1 MKKIISIFIIY
12 ISLIQADLLYI
23 NIMKK
28 NGTVFI
34 KTQQEWKNKKGETFK
49 TTKRSSLQSSPG
61 LLQNKTEIINLKITE
76 HPLSVVNWKYTNY
89 KVINQKD
96 IKVKYYLDE
105 DKDTL
110 FIQNPKKD
118 FIENFKI
125 NAKRGKEVIKRK

>member
-12 ISLIQADLLYI
+12 SSLIQADLFYI
-23 NIMKK
+23 SLMKK

-34 KTQQEWKNKKGETFK
+34 KTQQEWKDIKGKTFK
-49 TTKRSSLQSSPG
+49 TTKWSSAQSSPG

-76 HPLSVVNWKYTNY
+76 HLLALVNWKYTNY

-110 FIQNPKKD
+110 FIANPKKD

-125 NAKRGKEVIKRK
+125 NAKRGQEVIKRK